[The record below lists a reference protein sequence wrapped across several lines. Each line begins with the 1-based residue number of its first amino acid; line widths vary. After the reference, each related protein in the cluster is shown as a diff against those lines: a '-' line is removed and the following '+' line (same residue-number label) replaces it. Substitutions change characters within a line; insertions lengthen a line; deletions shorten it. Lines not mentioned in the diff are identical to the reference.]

1 MHLRLLISVCVFF
14 VSFVRV
20 RSMVF
25 SVCVLV
31 YINIYKCMYVWCV
44 CVCVASGGAQGSAEE
59 RWRAWRGV
67 INKCTLM
74 SEAAAM
80 RGPCCYLLHC
90 LCTAANPRPANGITA
105 CDEWALG

>member
-1 MHLRLLISVCVFF
+1 MVSF
-14 VSFVRV
+14 VSFVCV
-20 RSMVF
+20 CSMFFVF
-25 SVCVLV
+25 L
-31 YINIYKCMYVWCV
+31 YILIYM
-44 CVCVASGGAQGSAEE
+44 CVCVASGRARGSMEE

-67 INKCTLM
+67 INKCMLM

-105 CDEWALG
+105 GDEWALG